1 MQVLPDAIII
11 NASPSQRRI
20 LRDPAYSE
28 FVSGMANP
36 DGTLR
41 PKIMISDIEQVM
53 SRLQKLKT
61 VIVAD
66 PAYAKRRPLA
76 VIDRIILLIED
87 AATVQR
93 RTYPQKAK

>member
-1 MQVLPDAIII
+1 MQVLPDAIVI

-20 LRDPAYSE
+20 LRDPAYTE
-28 FVSGMANP
+28 FVSGTVNP

-41 PKIMISDIEQVM
+41 PKIMMSEIDQVI

-66 PAYAKRRPLA
+66 PAYAKRHPLA

-87 AATVQR
+87 AAAMQR
-93 RTYPQKAK
+93 RTYPKKAK